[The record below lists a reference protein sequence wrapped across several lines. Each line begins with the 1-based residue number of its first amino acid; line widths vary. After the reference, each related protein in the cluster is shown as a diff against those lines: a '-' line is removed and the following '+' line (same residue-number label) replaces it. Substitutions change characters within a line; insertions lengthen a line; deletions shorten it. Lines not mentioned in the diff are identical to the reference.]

1 MNFKFQLTAEGDARL
16 VSASGEDGVAVIPDV
31 WEGHPVTV
39 IGEEAFYGNH
49 SLHRG
54 RLPKHLKKIEG
65 HAFAECRFLEQADF
79 PEGTKSVG
87 DYCFYNCIR
96 LGRVVLPSTL
106 THMGYGAF
114 KNDID
119 LKDIHIHTVQ
129 GMESQINTILSDT
142 NFEQTVTFHY
152 SDGNVSKLVFTDF
165 FYEETANEEARQF
178 NHKTYGS
185 GSLYRNCISSSGI
198 DYMKYDEIFDLT
210 IHRDEPETVMDLA
223 LKRLECPYELTEKA
237 RKNYIGHLKT
247 MGPQL
252 LFYMIE
258 TKRWSQF
265 SMLEAGA
272 ALPKD
277 VIEAGIEYGRQK
289 NVPEFVSV
297 LMQYKNA
304 HYPSMMKTFEL

>member
-1 MNFKFQLTAEGDARL
+1 
-16 VSASGEDGVAVIPDV
+16 
-31 WEGHPVTV
+31 
-39 IGEEAFYGNH
+39 
-49 SLHRG
+49 
-54 RLPKHLKKIEG
+54 
-65 HAFAECRFLEQADF
+65 
-79 PEGTKSVG
+79 
-87 DYCFYNCIR
+87 
-96 LGRVVLPSTL
+96 
-106 THMGYGAF
+106 
-114 KNDID
+114 
-119 LKDIHIHTVQ
+119 
-129 GMESQINTILSDT
+129 
-142 NFEQTVTFHY
+142 
-152 SDGNVSKLVFTDF
+152 
-165 FYEETANEEARQF
+165 
-178 NHKTYGS
+178 
-185 GSLYRNCISSSGI
+185 
-198 DYMKYDEIFDLT
+198 MKYDEIFDLT

>member
-1 MNFKFQLTAEGDARL
+1 M
-16 VSASGEDGVAVIPDV
+16 
-31 WEGHPVTV
+31 
-39 IGEEAFYGNH
+39 
-49 SLHRG
+49 
-54 RLPKHLKKIEG
+54 KK
-65 HAFAECRFLEQADF
+65 AL
-79 PEGTKSVG
+79 
-87 DYCFYNCIR
+87 
-96 LGRVVLPSTL
+96 
-106 THMGYGAF
+106 
-114 KNDID
+114 
-119 LKDIHIHTVQ
+119 IH
-129 GMESQINTILSDT
+129 ESQPNLIKRIYH
-142 NFEQTVTFHY
+142 V
-152 SDGNVSKLVFTDF
+152 VF
-165 FYEETANEEARQF
+165 
-178 NHKTYGS
+178 
-185 GSLYRNCISSSGI
+185 
-198 DYMKYDEIFDLT
+198 
-210 IHRDEPETVMDLA
+210 
-223 LKRLECPYELTEKA
+223 